1 MIGPPASGAPPPSR
15 SDPRIPSERREST
28 LPSAGGALD
37 EDPEQPPPM
46 PAAAHHPR
54 VIPPRESRRILLA
67 AQGLSKPPANRS
79 GPASVQR
86 LIERLGF
93 VQVDSINVLER
104 AHHLIL
110 QTRLESYR
118 HETLTRLLEKDRSLF
133 EHWTHDASLI
143 PTRWFEHWKPRFA
156 RYADRVDRSD
166 WWQERLGGDPA
177 PLLERIHQR
186 VRTAGPLR
194 GRDLE
199 DERSEDGG
207 GGWWNW
213 HPGKAALE
221 HLWRSGRLSI
231 AGRNRFEKIYDLTER
246 VHPEPY
252 DRPKPSASAH
262 LDWACRTA
270 LERLGVATANEVAA
284 FWNSISTADARA
296 WCDAAVGR
304 GEIEPVILKDLD
316 DRSRAAYATDESR
329 RWAKVVPWDEDIR
342 TLCPFDPV
350 IRDRKRI
357 QRRFGFDYRFEAF
370 VPEARR
376 RYGYY
381 TLPLL
386 RGDRFLGRIDPKFD
400 RRKDVLMVRGPWWE
414 PGCDTRLHRNML
426 ETATNRLAAQIGAA
440 SWQFVD

>member
-1 MIGPPASGAPPPSR
+1 MS
-15 SDPRIPSERREST
+15 
-28 LPSAGGALD
+28 SATR
-37 EDPEQPPPM
+37 
-46 PAAAHHPR
+46 HPR
-54 VIPPRESRRILLA
+54 VIPPGESRRILLA
-67 AQGLSKPPANRS
+67 AQGLSKPPAIRS
-79 GPASVQR
+79 GPASVQG

-110 QTRLESYR
+110 HTRLESYR
-118 HETLTRLLEKDRSLF
+118 PETLSKLLEKERSLF
-133 EHWTHDASLI
+133 EHWTHDASVI

-156 RYADRVDRSD
+156 RYADRIDRNE
-166 WWQERLGGDPA
+166 WWHERLGGDPA
-177 PLLERIHQR
+177 PLLARIHAR
-186 VRTAGPLR
+186 VRDGGPLR

-221 HLWRSGRLSI
+221 HLWRTGRLSI

-246 VHPEPY
+246 VHPEPHARR
-252 DRPKPSASAH
+252 RPASRVH
-262 LDWACRTA
+262 IEWASRTA

-296 WCDAAVGR
+296 WCDSAVAR
-304 GEIEPVILKDLD
+304 GELESVRLEDLD
-316 DRSRAAYATDESR
+316 GRTRAAYATDASR
-329 RWAKVVPWDEDIR
+329 GLAKIVPWDETIR

-357 QRRFGFDYRFEAF
+357 KRRFDFDYRFEAF

-376 RYGYY
+376 RFGYY

-400 RRKDVLMVRGPWWE
+400 RGADVLLVRGPWWE
-414 PGCDTRLHRNML
+414 PGCDTRTHRRML
-426 ETATNRLAAQIGAA
+426 DTALNRLAGRIGAA
-440 SWQFVD
+440 SWRFIDRRSANGA

>member
-1 MIGPPASGAPPPSR
+1 M
-15 SDPRIPSERREST
+15 
-28 LPSAGGALD
+28 PSATR
-37 EDPEQPPPM
+37 
-46 PAAAHHPR
+46 HSR

-67 AQGLSKPPANRS
+67 AQGLSKPPAARS

-133 EHWTHDASLI
+133 EHWTHDASVI

-156 RYADRVDRSD
+156 RYADRVDRND
-166 WWQERLGGDPA
+166 WWHERLGGDPA
-177 PLLERIHQR
+177 PLLARIHRR
-186 VRTAGPLR
+186 VRKTGPLR
-194 GRDLE
+194 GRDLD

-231 AGRNRFEKIYDLTER
+231 AGRTRFEKIYDLTER
-246 VHPEPY
+246 VHPEPHA
-252 DRPKPSASAH
+252 RRSPSSPVH
-262 LDWACRTA
+262 IEWACRTA

-284 FWNSISTADARA
+284 FWNSIATADARA
-296 WCDAAVGR
+296 WCDAAVAR
-304 GEIEPVILKDLD
+304 GELEGVLLQDLD
-316 DRSRAAYATDESR
+316 GRNRAAYATDESR
-329 RWAKVVPWDEDIR
+329 RLAKIVPWDDAVR

-370 VPEARR
+370 VPEAKRQ
-376 RYGYY
+376 YGYY

-400 RRKDVLMVRGPWWE
+400 RGNDVLLVRGPWWE
-414 PGCDTRLHRNML
+414 PACDTRAHRRL
-426 ETATNRLAAQIGAA
+426 LDIAVNRLASQIGAA
-440 SWQFVD
+440 SWQFIG

>member
-1 MIGPPASGAPPPSR
+1 M
-15 SDPRIPSERREST
+15 
-28 LPSAGGALD
+28 PSATR
-37 EDPEQPPPM
+37 
-46 PAAAHHPR
+46 HPR
-54 VIPPRESRRILLA
+54 VIPARESRRILLA
-67 AQGLSKPPANRS
+67 AQGLATPPAARS
-79 GPASVQR
+79 GPVSVQR
-86 LIERLGF
+86 LIDRLGF
-93 VQVDSINVLER
+93 VQVDSINVVER

-118 HETLTRLLEKDRSLF
+118 HETLTTLLEKDRSLF

-143 PTRWFEHWKPRFA
+143 PTCWFEQWKPRFA
-156 RYADRVDRSD
+156 RYADRADRNE
-166 WWQERLGGDPA
+166 WWHERLGGDPA
-177 PLLERIHQR
+177 PLLKRIHAR
-186 VRTAGPLR
+186 VRTTGPLR

-221 HLWRSGRLSI
+221 HLWRAGRLSI
-231 AGRNRFEKIYDLTER
+231 AGRTRFEKIYDLTER

-252 DRPKPSASAH
+252 ARRKPSAAAH
-262 LDWACRTA
+262 VEWACRTA
-270 LERLGVATANEVAA
+270 LERLGVATSNEVAA
-284 FWNSISTADARA
+284 FWNSIPAADARV

-304 GEIEPVILKDLD
+304 GEIEPVLLEDLD
-316 DRSRAAYATDESR
+316 GRSRAAYATNESR
-329 RWAKVVPWDEDIR
+329 RMAKLDPWDETIR

-357 QRRFGFDYRFEAF
+357 LRRFDFDYRFEAF
-370 VPEARR
+370 VPEAKR

-400 RRKDVLMVRGPWWE
+400 RKNDVLLVRGPWWE
-414 PGCDTRLHRNML
+414 PGCDTRLHRKML

-440 SWQFVD
+440 SWRFVG